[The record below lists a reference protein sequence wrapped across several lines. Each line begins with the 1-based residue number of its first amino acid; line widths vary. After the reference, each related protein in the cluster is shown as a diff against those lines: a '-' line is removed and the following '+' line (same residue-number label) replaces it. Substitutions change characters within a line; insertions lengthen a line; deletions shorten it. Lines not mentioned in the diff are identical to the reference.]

1 MRSIYS
7 AKVREFP
14 PKKAQPIMM
23 NRFAQKVA
31 ITAGLMTL
39 LALTGSAR
47 ADQPQNRPAANPA
60 QASGQAKPPSLEDFF
75 AGLDY
80 TDEQKASIDKVKQES
95 DAKKAIVAKD
105 SKLDNDQKGAFI
117 QGYTRL
123 EYQQIF
129 KLLTPKQ
136 QKLVRQR
143 MDAAKAA
150 TNKAP
155 RKYAT
160 PPPPRQ

>member
-1 MRSIYS
+1 
-7 AKVREFP
+7 
-14 PKKAQPIMM
+14 MM
-23 NRFAQKVA
+23 NRLAQKVA

-39 LALTGSAR
+39 LALPGSAR
-47 ADQPQNRPAANPA
+47 ADQPQARPAPSSA
-60 QASGQAKPPSLEDFF
+60 QASSSQAKPPAMEDFF

-80 TDEQKASIDKVKQES
+80 TDDQKASIDKVKQDT

-105 SKLDNDQKGAFI
+105 SKLNDDQKGAFM

-129 KLLTPKQ
+129 KILTPKQ

-150 TNKAP
+150 ASKPAKRPAP
-155 RKYAT
+155 PA
-160 PPPPRQ
+160 PPRN